1 MAYFVAEVRFALRLL
16 GKSPILTLVSVV
28 SLALGIGATTAVFSL
43 IDRLLL
49 RPLPVLHASEEL
61 VGVLGTHAGTPEQ
74 FYSLSWADY
83 LDYAGHREMA
93 SGLAASADCELS
105 LTHNGPAERVSALA
119 VSANYF
125 AVLGLNPARGR
136 LFLPGDE
143 TTQIAVLG
151 YDLWKRRFG
160 AAAAVIGSAITL
172 NGKSVTVVGIAPKG
186 FEGTDLGSRR
196 DIWLPLGSYSNI
208 AAGVFAPFT
217 GKQDRKQ
224 EWLAVIGR
232 LPAEMSSKRAQS
244 AFSAVAKGLASA
256 YPETNA
262 GKSVRLLP
270 LTELALGQGNRP
282 LFQRFVVRLLAV
294 MALVLAVAAIN
305 VAGLLLARGLSR
317 RREIAIRLSLGAS
330 RMRLVQ
336 QLFIEGLVL
345 GLLGA
350 IAGVG
355 VALAGLPLLER
366 LELPVALAIRDLQL
380 SGRVLGFGLLV
391 SFASCLVF
399 ALVPALQSVRV
410 EVMPALR
417 GEAPR
422 GRRVR
427 FGLREMLVGFQMAL
441 AFLIL
446 MAAGLM
452 FRTWSNLRS
461 IAPGFEPARVLV
473 TTLDLD
479 SAGYQS
485 PRVVPFY
492 SDLLERLRL
501 LPGVQEASMASA
513 LPVMGGDLEVNLT
526 VTPEGEQPPLGGTDG
541 ASPSV
546 RHVLVGS
553 HYFRTVGMKILQGRD
568 FGPEDDLSGGA
579 VIINQTAAR
588 RLWPGRDALG
598 RRLRLAQTKPPFTV
612 VGVVADSTYASL
624 KEKRVPCLY
633 LSHAQSEKSFIGG
646 LLAPQMTLLVRTA
659 GEPRHVLGAVRE
671 TIRAL
676 DPYLPVFRTTTLD
689 DLLTSTVGV
698 ERQAA
703 ALYSGLALTAVAL
716 ALLGLYGVLTH
727 AVVERTREIGV
738 RVACGATLE
747 EVRRLVLRRSAFLA
761 VCGVA
766 AGFAIGVPASRIVA
780 SQLYG
785 VRVYDPA
792 TWLLTVLFLVS
803 AALLVSAAPARRAAK
818 IDPVRALRYN

>member
-1 MAYFVAEVRFALRLL
+1 MAHFVADVRFALRLL

-49 RPLPVLHASEEL
+49 RPLPVLHASKEL
-61 VGVLGTHAGTPEQ
+61 VAVLGTHGGTPER
-74 FYSLSWADY
+74 FYRLSWADY
-83 LDYAGHREMA
+83 LDYAGRRDIV
-93 SGLAASADCELS
+93 SGLAAMTDCDLS
-105 LTHNGPAERVSALA
+105 LTYNGPAERVSGLA

-125 AVLGLNPARGR
+125 EVLGLNPAYGR

-143 TTQIAVLG
+143 PAQIAVLG
-151 YDLWKRRFG
+151 YGLWQRRFG

-172 NGKSVTVVGIAPKG
+172 NGKSVTVVGIAPQG
-186 FEGTDLGSRR
+186 FEGTDLGARR
-196 DIWLPLGSYSNI
+196 EIWLPLGTYSNI
-208 AAGVFAPFT
+208 AAGVLVPFT
-217 GKQDRKQ
+217 GKHDRKQ
-224 EWLAVIGR
+224 EWLEVVGR
-232 LPAEMSSKRAQS
+232 LPAEMSLKRAQS
-244 AFSAVAKGLASA
+244 AFSVVAKGLASA
-256 YPETNA
+256 YPETNT

-270 LTELALGQGNRP
+270 LTELALGQGNQP
-282 LFQRFVVRLLAV
+282 LFQRFVARLLAV

-317 RREIAIRLSLGAS
+317 RRELAIRLSLGAS
-330 RMRLVQ
+330 RSRLVR
-336 QLFIEGLVL
+336 QLFVEGLVL

-355 VALAGLPLLER
+355 VAMAGLPLLER
-366 LELPVALAIRDLQL
+366 LELPVTLAIGELKL

-399 ALVPALQSVRV
+399 ALVPALQSARV
-410 EVMPALR
+410 EVMPVLR

-422 GRRVR
+422 GRRLR
-427 FGLREMLVGFQMAL
+427 FGMREVLVGVQIAL

-446 MAAGLM
+446 IAAGLM
-452 FRTWSNLRS
+452 LRTWSNLRS
-461 IAPGFEPARVLV
+461 IDPGFEPARVLV
-473 TTLDLD
+473 TTLDLGP
-479 SAGYQS
+479 AGYQA
-485 PRVVPFY
+485 RRAVPFY
-492 SDLLERLRL
+492 RDLLERLRH

-513 LPVMGGDLEVNLT
+513 LPVMGGDLEVDLT
-526 VTPEGEQPPLGGTDG
+526 VTPEGEQPTLAGTG
-541 ASPSV
+541 PASPSV
-546 RHVLVGS
+546 RHVLVGDR
-553 HYFRTVGMKILQGRD
+553 YFRTVGMRILQGRD

-598 RRLRLAQTKPPFTV
+598 RRLHLVQTEIPFTV

-624 KEKRVPCLY
+624 KEKSVPCLY
-633 LSHAQSEKSFIGG
+633 LSHAQSEKSFIGS
-646 LLAPQMTLLVRTA
+646 LLASQMTLLVRTT

-671 TIRAL
+671 TVRAM
-676 DPYLPVFRTTTLD
+676 DPRLPVFRTTTLE

-703 ALYSGLALTAVAL
+703 ALYSGLALAAVAL

-738 RVACGATLE
+738 RVACGATPE

-766 AGFAIGVPASRIVA
+766 AGLAIGVPASRIVA

-785 VRVYDPA
+785 VRAYDPA

-803 AALLVSAAPARRAAK
+803 AALLVSAAPARRAAR
-818 IDPVRALRYN
+818 IDPVRALQL